1 MTILYH
7 EKQESALCGQHCLN
21 NLLQG
26 PYYNAGTLADLAH
39 ELDRKETA
47 LMMTEGMTAD
57 AKAFLKEGSGNVD
70 EQGNF
75 SIQVLSESL
84 KRSFSLELADVRHED
99 VRPLMRDPA
108 NMAEGFV
115 INRHAHWLCLRKL
128 DGQWWRINSTEEAP
142 ERIADQHVSRDLAQ
156 AAGDDWS
163 VFVVQGGKL
172 PAQVP
177 RHEGEP
183 SNWTDTTK
191 ALKFGSV
198 LGGGGGGGAAA
209 KPNFNAFSG
218 SGNTLGGTTGG
229 GTSDGVGAGAA
240 GAAGSEEA
248 QLALALAQSKDE
260 ALKLRLEQRL
270 PAEPETA
277 AGAARVL
284 VKLPDGSRSSR
295 RFPKESPLQC
305 LVDYTCIQLA
315 KCPAASGA
323 RSWKLVC
330 TQPALSLEFSLE
342 AWSDAAHM
350 EATFESAQL
359 TPSAMFEARAA

>member
-26 PYYNAGTLADLAH
+26 PYYNAGTLADLAL
-39 ELDRKETA
+39 ELDRQERA
-47 LMMTEGMTAD
+47 LMMSEGMTAE
-57 AKAFLKEGSGNVD
+57 AKAFLNEESGNVD
-70 EQGNF
+70 AQGNF

-84 KRSFSLELADVRHED
+84 KRSFALELTDVRHED
-99 VRPLMRDPA
+99 VRPLMRDPSK
-108 NMAEGFV
+108 AEGFV

-142 ERIADQHVSRDLAQ
+142 ERIADQHISRDLAQ

-191 ALKFGSV
+191 AMGFGTV
-198 LGGGGGGGAAA
+198 LGGGGGGGAQA
-209 KPNFNAFSG
+209 KPSVVAFSG
-218 SGNTLGGTTGG
+218 SGNTLGG
-229 GTSDGVGAGAA
+229 SSAPAAPA
-240 GAAGSEEA
+240 GAAGSEDQ
-248 QLALALAQSKDE
+248 QLAQALAQSKDE

-270 PAEPETA
+270 PAEPETTV
-277 AGAARVL
+277 GAARVL
-284 VKLPDGSRSSR
+284 VKLPDGTRSSR
-295 RFPKESPLQC
+295 RFPKDSPLQS
-305 LVDYTCIQLA
+305 LVDFTCIQLA
-315 KCPAASGA
+315 QHGAASGA

-359 TPSAMFEARAA
+359 TPSAMFEARPVQ